1 MNYSVDHT
9 ISFEKLTNIFTEK
22 GDNLFILRPE
32 IGTGTLSIFNLEKG
46 LRARF
51 WNCEFD
57 KAVQIH
63 NGNGHGK
70 PYFNLAFFS
79 KCDNL
84 QLESGHKHFK
94 GVPVW
99 DTVFIS
105 SSTIFNIHIQPVARV
120 QCLGISF
127 SCEWIVNNLLNTSQ
141 AFLYFEKKLKDLNA
155 EPLLGSMTVEDKKR
169 VADLVIGCSKKQ
181 LELFHIKSAV
191 LKITSDF
198 FKKVQSQELVS
209 LQNCAEQHTLDIRNF
224 FLANDNGFKPDI
236 KTLAAHFAV
245 SESTIK
251 RYFKKQYGTTL
262 STYHRSNNKHN

>member
-1 MNYSVDHT
+1 MNNSVDHT
-9 ISFEKLTNIFTEK
+9 ISFEKLMNFFTEK
-22 GDNLFILRPE
+22 GNNLFILRPE
-32 IGTGTLSIFNLEKG
+32 IGIGTLSVFNLENG
-46 LRARF
+46 LRARV
-51 WNCEFD
+51 WNCEFN
-57 KAVQIH
+57 KEVQMH
-63 NGNGHGK
+63 NCNRHEK

-84 QLESGHKHFK
+84 QLASGHKHFK

-105 SSTIFNIHIQPVARV
+105 SSTIFSINLNPVARV
-120 QCLGISF
+120 QCVGISF
-127 SCEWIVNNLLNTSQ
+127 SSEWIVNNLLNTSE
-141 AFLYFEKKLKDLNA
+141 AFRYFEKKLKALNA
-155 EPLLGSMTVEDKKR
+155 GLLLGSMTVEDKKR

-198 FKKVQSQELVS
+198 FKKVQSEELVS
-209 LQNCAEQHTLDIRNF
+209 LQNCAEQHILDIRKF

-262 STYHRSNNKHN
+262 ST